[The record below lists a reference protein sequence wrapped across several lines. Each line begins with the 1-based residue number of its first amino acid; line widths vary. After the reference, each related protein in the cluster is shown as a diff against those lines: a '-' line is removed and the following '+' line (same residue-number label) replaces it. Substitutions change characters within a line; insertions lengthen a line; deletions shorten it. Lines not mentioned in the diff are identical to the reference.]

1 MPILRALSATM
12 ILTAALLLAACGA
25 LPAPALT
32 PPEEARLASLLPA
45 DALLIGEQHDAP
57 EHHLLERQ
65 VVAWLAARGQL
76 AALALEMAEQG
87 HGTAG
92 LPPDASQA
100 QVRAALAWNDD
111 AWPWR
116 DYGPAIMAAV
126 RAGVPV
132 LGANLPAA
140 RLREAMRDTALDTGL
155 PPPAMAVQQQRIR
168 EGHCELLPERQI
180 QPMTRVQIARDM
192 AMARTLEQAHQRG
205 RTVLLI
211 TGNGHVHRSLGVPRY
226 LPPDWKTKV
235 LSAQAQ
241 RAQVATENEAD
252 EAAAGPALHAGDLAW
267 PTPPVPP
274 RDHCAELREQM
285 KTPRRP

>member
-12 ILTAALLLAACGA
+12 ILTAALLLAACAA

-32 PPEEARLASLLPA
+32 PPQQARLAGLLPA
-45 DALLIGEQHDAP
+45 DALLLGEQHDAP
-57 EHHLLERQ
+57 GHHLLERQ

-140 RLREAMRDTALDTGL
+140 RLREAMRDTALDTRL
-155 PPPAMAVQQQRIR
+155 PPPALAVQQ
-168 EGHCELLPERQI
+168 P
-180 QPMTRVQIARDM
+180 
-192 AMARTLEQAHQRG
+192 
-205 RTVLLI
+205 
-211 TGNGHVHRSLGVPRY
+211 
-226 LPPDWKTKV
+226 
-235 LSAQAQ
+235 
-241 RAQVATENEAD
+241 
-252 EAAAGPALHAGDLAW
+252 
-267 PTPPVPP
+267 
-274 RDHCAELREQM
+274 
-285 KTPRRP
+285 